1 MLILGHEIEM
11 STRSNESR
19 NSKGDMALETVKFN
33 ISMDLF
39 CGAKTVEAE
48 SKRQNESALE
58 ESSE

>member
-19 NSKGDMALETVKFN
+19 NGKGDMALETVKFN

-39 CGAKTVEAE
+39 CGAKPVEAE